1 MNGTATGGKNLQ
13 TVFAVAE
20 VKGAY
25 EIRLISQRAGV
36 AQCLHLKAAVEFSGT
51 DIRGAA

>member
-1 MNGTATGGKNLQ
+1 MNGMATSGKNLQ

-36 AQCLHLKAAVEFSGT
+36 AQLEPPSPRSSFPALT
-51 DIRGAA
+51 